1 MPLYEYVCS
10 NCGALF
16 EHWVRSASVA
26 EAIICPHCQST
37 RVDKKFST
45 FGVKGSVGNSNPSA
59 GDACSTGGG

>member
-16 EHWVRSASVA
+16 EHWVRSASVK
-26 EAIICPHCQST
+26 EEIVCPHCQSV

-45 FGVKGSVGNSNPSA
+45 FGVKGGDVGGA
-59 GDACSTGGG
+59 LATGDNCSTGGG